1 MSQYIKKIYPKQIKK
16 MKNDQKIKI
25 KKYLKIID
33 EIEKTRSKN
42 NVNWMDIL
50 RLSIKNSPDETMKI
64 MKKIDGK
71 DNKIS
76 KLFKTLS

>member
-1 MSQYIKKIYPKQIKK
+1 MKKNK
-16 MKNDQKIKI
+16 DLKI

-33 EIEKTRSKN
+33 QIEKTRSKN

-50 RLSIKNSPDETMKI
+50 RLSIKKSPDETIKI
-64 MKKIDGK
+64 MKKIDSK

-76 KLFKTLS
+76 ELFKKLS

>member
-1 MSQYIKKIYPKQIKK
+1 MKK
-16 MKNDQKIKI
+16 NQKLKI
-25 KKYLKIID
+25 KKYLKIINK
-33 EIEKTRSKN
+33 IEKTRSKN

-64 MKKIDGK
+64 MKKIDSK

-76 KLFKTLS
+76 NLFKKLS